1 MPHVS
6 MRNRVPIATKRQG
19 IMKIEDL
26 QVLLKV
32 AELHSITAA
41 ANQLDI
47 STSTASVAL
56 KRIEQ
61 ELGAQLFVRTTR
73 KIRLSPE
80 GERFLPLCQQG
91 VDLLQQGVM
100 RISEKQQ
107 DINGEVKM
115 AMSSE
120 MGRNLMRVLLN
131 DIMSKHTDLSLRL
144 QVSDSRVDFY
154 RDGVDVAL
162 RAMTKSAVKE
172 LNMYGFKICNIPHFI
187 CASPSY
193 IEQHGAPTNPEEL
206 ANHNALLYKLYEL
219 THDGWDIFQGNE
231 KFKVKMNSNRAVN
244 DGDIVRRWCVDGVG
258 VAKKSVIDIGEDLLA
273 GRLQRVMHGYHIP
286 LTEMWLVL
294 PSRQLITPAIRL
306 IRDELKVKINRLRKA
321 LITNAIIKD
330 SEWPLIE

>member
-1 MPHVS
+1 
-6 MRNRVPIATKRQG
+6 
-19 IMKIEDL
+19 MKIEDL

-47 STSTASVAL
+47 SSSAASVAL

-61 ELGAQLFVRTTR
+61 QLGTKLFVRTTR

-80 GERFLPLCQQG
+80 GERFLPLCQQA

-131 DIMSKHTDLSLRL
+131 DIMNEYEDLSLRL

-162 RAMTKSAVKE
+162 RAMTKSAVQE

-187 CASPSY
+187 CASPTY
-193 IEQHGAPTNPEEL
+193 IEKHGEPTTPEEL

-219 THDGWDIFQGNE
+219 THDGWDLFKEKE
-231 KFKVKMNSNRAVN
+231 KFKVKVKSNRAVN

-258 VAKKSVIDIGEDLLA
+258 VAKKSVIDIAEDLLA
-273 GRLQRVMHGYHIP
+273 GRLQRIMPAYHIP

-294 PSRQLITPAIRL
+294 PSRQLITPAIRH
-306 IRDELKVKINRLRKA
+306 IRDELKVKINQLRNA
-321 LITNAIIKD
+321 LLDNNMISEEEWPIDEQIIK
-330 SEWPLIE
+330 

>member
-1 MPHVS
+1 
-6 MRNRVPIATKRQG
+6 
-19 IMKIEDL
+19 MKIEDL

-47 STSTASVAL
+47 SSSAASVAL

-61 ELGAQLFVRTTR
+61 QLGTQLFVRTTR

-80 GERFLPLCQQG
+80 GERFLPLCQQA
-91 VDLLQQGVM
+91 VDLLHQGVM

-131 DIMSKHTDLSLRL
+131 DIMNDHKDLSLRL

-162 RAMTKSAVKE
+162 RAMTKSAVQE

-193 IEQHGAPTNPEEL
+193 IKKHGEPTTPEEL

-219 THDGWDIFQGNE
+219 THDGWDLYKGKDKE
-231 KFKVKMNSNRAVN
+231 RFKVKVKSNRAVN

-258 VAKKSVIDIGEDLLA
+258 IAKKSVIDIAEDLLA
-273 GRLQRVMHGYHIP
+273 GRLQRIMPAYHIP

-306 IRDELKVKINRLRKA
+306 IRDELKVKINQLRNS
-321 LITNAIIKD
+321 LLDNNMISEEEWPFDENIIK
-330 SEWPLIE
+330 

>member
-1 MPHVS
+1 
-6 MRNRVPIATKRQG
+6 
-19 IMKIEDL
+19 MKIEDL

-47 STSTASVAL
+47 SSSAASVAL

-61 ELGAQLFVRTTR
+61 QLGTQLFVRTTR

-80 GERFLPLCQQG
+80 GERFLPLCQQA

-131 DIMSKHTDLSLRL
+131 DIMNEHEDLSLRL

-162 RAMTKSAVKE
+162 RAMTKSAVQE

-187 CASPSY
+187 CASPTY
-193 IEQHGAPTNPEEL
+193 IERHGEPTTPEEL

-219 THDGWDIFQGNE
+219 THDGWDLFKEKE
-231 KFKVKMNSNRAVN
+231 KFKVKVKSNRAVN

-258 VAKKSVIDIGEDLLA
+258 VAKKSVIDIAEDLLA
-273 GRLQRVMHGYHIP
+273 GRLQRIMPAYHIP

-294 PSRQLITPAIRL
+294 PSRQLITPAIRH
-306 IRDELKVKINRLRKA
+306 IRDELKVKINQLRNA
-321 LITNAIIKD
+321 LLDNNMISEEDWPIDEQIIK
-330 SEWPLIE
+330 

>member
-1 MPHVS
+1 
-6 MRNRVPIATKRQG
+6 
-19 IMKIEDL
+19 MKIEDL

-47 STSTASVAL
+47 SSSAASVAL

-61 ELGAQLFVRTTR
+61 QLGTQLFVRTTR

-80 GERFLPLCQQG
+80 GERFLPLCQQA

-131 DIMSKHTDLSLRL
+131 DIMNEYEDLSLRL
-144 QVSDSRVDFY
+144 LVSDSRVDFY

-162 RAMTKSAVKE
+162 RAMTKSAVQE

-187 CASPSY
+187 CASPTY
-193 IEQHGAPTNPEEL
+193 IEKHGEPTTPEEL

-219 THDGWDIFQGNE
+219 THDGWDLFKEKE
-231 KFKVKMNSNRAVN
+231 KFKVKVKSNRAVN

-258 VAKKSVIDIGEDLLA
+258 VAKKSVIDIAEDLLA
-273 GRLQRVMHGYHIP
+273 GRLQRIMPAYHIP

-294 PSRQLITPAIRL
+294 PSRQLITPAIRH
-306 IRDELKVKINRLRKA
+306 IRDELKVKINQLRNA
-321 LITNAIIKD
+321 LLDNNMISEEEWPIDEQIIK
-330 SEWPLIE
+330 

>member
-1 MPHVS
+1 
-6 MRNRVPIATKRQG
+6 
-19 IMKIEDL
+19 MKTEDL

-47 STSTASVAL
+47 SSSAASVAL
-56 KRIEQ
+56 KRLEQ
-61 ELGAQLFVRTTR
+61 QLGTQLFVRTTR

-80 GERFLPLCQQG
+80 GERFLPLCQQA

-131 DIMSKHTDLSLRL
+131 DIMNEHEDLSLRL

-162 RAMTKSAVKE
+162 RAMTKSAVQE

-193 IEQHGAPTNPEEL
+193 IENHGEPTTPEEL

-219 THDGWDIFQGNE
+219 THDGWDLYKGEGTE
-231 KFKVKMNSNRAVN
+231 KFKVKVKSNRAVN

-258 VAKKSVIDIGEDLLA
+258 IAKKSVIDIAEDLLA
-273 GRLQRVMHGYHIP
+273 GRLQRIMPVYHIP

-306 IRDELKVKINRLRKA
+306 IRDELKVKINQIRNVLLDNNMISKE
-321 LITNAIIKD
+321 
-330 SEWPLIE
+330 EWPLDE